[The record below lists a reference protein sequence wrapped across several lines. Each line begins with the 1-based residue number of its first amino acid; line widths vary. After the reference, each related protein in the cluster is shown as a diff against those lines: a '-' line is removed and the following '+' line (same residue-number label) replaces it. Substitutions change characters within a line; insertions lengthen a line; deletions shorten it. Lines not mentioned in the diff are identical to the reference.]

1 MHKISILTSS
11 RADYS
16 IYRPLLQLLK
26 MQPVVKVQIIAFGM
40 HTGTQFGRTVDAI
53 RADGFP
59 VEMELPFVLDGTT
72 PSSIA
77 LSMARTIE
85 QFSIVWESLP
95 TDIILCLGDRYEMFA
110 AVSASIPF
118 NIPVAH
124 IHGGETTL
132 GAMDN
137 VFRHSLTHMSTLHF
151 TGAEAYREKVISLK
165 GNEKGVFNT
174 GALSIDNL
182 STLTLLTIEEFY
194 TRFGVD
200 LNKPTIL
207 TTFHPETVSFE
218 KNGWYGKELA
228 EALEELSSYFQVII
242 TMPNADTMGSLIRTE
257 MQSLARTNSNRVF
270 VFENLGTIGY
280 LSAMRYCSML
290 VGNTSSGF
298 VEASYF
304 PKWVINLGSRQDGR
318 LFTQNI
324 RSIPVEKNQ
333 IINTVMELRERSVP
347 SLKHPYGKGQAAKQ
361 ITKHIIDFLKSKQI
375 A

>member
-16 IYRPLLQLLK
+16 IYRPLLQLLNT
-26 MQPVVKVQIIAFGM
+26 QPGVKVQIIAFGM
-40 HTGTQFGRTVDAI
+40 HTGTEFGRTVDAI
-53 RADGFP
+53 RSDGFP

-77 LSMARTIE
+77 LSMAKTME

-151 TGAEAYREKVISLK
+151 TGAEPYREKVISLK
-165 GNEKGVFNT
+165 GSEKGVFNT

-182 STLTLLTIEEFY
+182 STLNLLTIEEFY

-228 EALEELSSYFQVII
+228 DALEKLSSYFQVII

-257 MQSLARTNSNRVF
+257 MQSLAITNSNRIF

-304 PKWVINLGSRQDGR
+304 PKWVINLGNRQDGR

-333 IINTVMELRERSVP
+333 IISTVLELSERSVP

-361 ITKHIIDFLKSKQI
+361 ITKHIIDFLKSK
-375 A
+375 